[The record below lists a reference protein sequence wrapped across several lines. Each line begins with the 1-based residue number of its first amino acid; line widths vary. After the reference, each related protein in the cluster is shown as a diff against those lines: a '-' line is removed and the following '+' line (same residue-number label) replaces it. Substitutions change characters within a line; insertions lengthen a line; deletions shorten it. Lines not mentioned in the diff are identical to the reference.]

1 MICPHW
7 VHRVPNEDPPFIPT
21 PSRSCYGV
29 GLTGGVDKKLDL
41 SAAGSGVPLEWKA
54 ASEFGVG
61 HATATHNATSG
72 QSGRIR

>member
-1 MICPHW
+1 MFNRLMKQRLKMSKDFICCFL
-7 VHRVPNEDPPFIPT
+7 NK
-21 PSRSCYGV
+21 
-29 GLTGGVDKKLDL
+29 VDKKLGL

-61 HATATHNATSG
+61 HATATHDATSG